1 METVSH
7 IEQIKPIV
15 TPAEFAEE
23 QRTKKIKT
31 FNILK
36 GNPSKEERM
45 LYMAFRKT
53 IVFGKMFLAG
63 DFMKSETPFFH
74 YEICDELD
82 SDSEKPLA
90 VILPRESAKTTLV
103 KGSILHDF
111 FFAKLAYEWG
121 WRDYD
126 EKLFYVWVAKSQKD
140 SFTNVEYIA
149 MHLDGNAKFKRYA
162 PNWKGKTWNKEEL
175 VLYNGCRLS
184 SFSTLRSARGQT
196 LPDIEQGAQR
206 ISRAFID
213 DAENEE
219 NTKTAKSRD
228 SLKDSLLNGLL
239 PGIEKNYPRRRMIF
253 TGTPVHFD
261 AMAQNLLD
269 DWETVVKEG
278 TQDTYPWKVITY
290 KSTQPTMPGGVL
302 WHSHRPRHVLDGIKA
317 VYEKGPRGVGGYNQ
331 EYELEVQS
339 SEDAKWS
346 KEHIR
351 FHDGQYMYIEGQ
363 GYLHIN
369 GDMLPVNVFVG
380 CDPATDIDN
389 NTSDYSVIMAVAVDA
404 QGNKYVLEYERHRS
418 IPTAGRREPK
428 IVDGEIVDWELIGK
442 SGVIDYLIDFAKRYN
457 ITGGRIEDVAMNR
470 SVFSALNDL
479 KQKLNAHYAIYA
491 PHAPGGT
498 NKHNR
503 IYSFLSTDFSNGKV
517 FYRKNH
523 YELIDETWKFGPFMA
538 HDDTIEGFYYAC
550 VGSYPPRPKRATKEG
565 VGNTTNRH
573 LVRVQRLNNHINKP
587 KRKRSWRT
595 M

>member
-1 METVSH
+1 MVETVET
-7 IEQIKPIV
+7 IQKVKPIV
-15 TPAEFAEE
+15 TPQEYAEE
-23 QRTKKIKT
+23 QRKPIKT
-31 FNILK
+31 FNILR
-36 GNPSKEERM
+36 GNPSKEEKM
-45 LYMAFRKT
+45 LYAAFRKT
-53 IVFGKMFLAG
+53 IVFGKMFMPG

-90 VILPRESAKTTLV
+90 IILPRESAKTTLV

-140 SFTNVEYIA
+140 SFTNVEYIS
-149 MHLDGNAKFKRYA
+149 MHLTENPRFKRYA
-162 PNWKGKTWNKEEL
+162 SFKGKTWNKEEL
-175 VLYNGCRLS
+175 VLSNGCRLS

-196 LPDIEQGAQR
+196 LPDIEKGAQR

-219 NTKTAKSRD
+219 NTKTARSRD
-228 SLKDSLLNGLL
+228 NIKDSILNGLL
-239 PGIEKNYPRRRMIF
+239 PGIEKNFPRRRMIF

-269 DWETVVKEG
+269 DWARVTKEG

-290 KSTQPTMPGGVL
+290 KSTQPDRPGGVL
-302 WHSHRPRHVLDGIKA
+302 WPSHRPRKVLDQIKQ
-317 VYEKGPRGVGGYNQ
+317 VYATGPRGISGYNQ

-339 SEDAKWS
+339 SEDSKWT
-346 KEHIR
+346 KEHIKY
-351 FHDGQYMYIEGQ
+351 HDAVYRYIEGQ
-363 GYLHIN
+363 SYLEIN
-369 GDMLPVNVFVG
+369 KDLTPVNVFVG

-389 NTSDYSVIMAVAVDA
+389 ASTDYSVIMAVAVDER
-404 QGNKYVLEYERHRS
+404 GNKYVLEYERHRS
-418 IPTAGRREPK
+418 IPTAGRREPV
-428 IVDGEIVDWELIGK
+428 IVDGEVVDYKLVGK
-442 SGVIDYLIDFAKRYN
+442 AGVVDYLIEFAKRYN
-457 ITGGRIEDVAMNR
+457 IQGGRIEDVAMNR

-479 KQKLNAHYAIYA
+479 KIKLKANYAFYA

-503 IYSFLSTDFSNGKV
+503 IYSALSSDFSNGMV
-517 FYRKNH
+517 YYRRTH

-538 HDDTIEGFYYAC
+538 HDDTIEAFYYAC
-550 VGSYPPRPKRATKEG
+550 IASYPPRMKVASQQK
-565 VGNTTNRH
+565 VGNRTNSH
-573 LVRVQRLNNHINKP
+573 LVRVNRLNNHAPRHK
-587 KRKRSWRT
+587 KRKSWRT